1 MVATSRAARDE
12 LLCDL
17 LAACGR
23 EDRQAFARLYRLTS
37 PKLYAVLLRILRQEA
52 AAQDVLQEV
61 YISVW
66 RRAGHYHFDR
76 GAPLTW
82 LISIARNRTLDRLR
96 RDRHERRADPDPERR
111 LAATVDEAAD
121 VEGELSGSEE
131 ARVLRECMEHLSE
144 QQRWSLRLAFFE
156 GLTHAELAE
165 RLQVPLGSV
174 KTWIRRGMMAVRRCL
189 DGRI

>member
-52 AAQDVLQEV
+52 AVQDVLQEV

-66 RRAGHYHFDR
+66 RRAGHYR
-76 GAPLTW
+76 SGRWAPIT
-82 LISIARNRTLDRLR
+82 
-96 RDRHERRADPDPERR
+96 
-111 LAATVDEAAD
+111 
-121 VEGELSGSEE
+121 
-131 ARVLRECMEHLSE
+131 
-144 QQRWSLRLAFFE
+144 
-156 GLTHAELAE
+156 
-165 RLQVPLGSV
+165 
-174 KTWIRRGMMAVRRCL
+174 
-189 DGRI
+189 